1 MVKEEFPILSQRVNE
16 KRLIYLDNASTT
28 QKPSSVINEIQNYY
42 ESTNSNIHRGVHHLS
57 QKATEKYEDSRKI
70 VQNFIGA
77 KSSKE
82 IIFVRGAT
90 EAVNLVANSYVK
102 PLLSEG
108 DNIIISQMEHHANIV
123 PWQLIT
129 KEKKAEI
136 RVVPINEAGELL
148 VDDMDDLI
156 DENTRFISL
165 NHVSN
170 SLGTVNPVNKL
181 IQKAHQNDIRIMID
195 GAQAVQHMK
204 VNVSELDVDFYCFSG
219 HKMYGPTGIGILY
232 GKKEILEKMEPY
244 QGGGDMIKSVT
255 FEKTIYNDVPHI
267 FEAGTP
273 NIVGAIGLAKAIEFI
288 ENVTIERIEKH
299 EMDLLNYATEK
310 INSIEGVEIV
320 GNAENKTSVISF
332 VMGDIHPHDIGTIMD
347 NLGIAIRA
355 GHHCTQPIMDFY
367 NVPATARAS
376 FAIYNTEED
385 VDKLVEGIQK
395 VKEVFTWRI
404 SVIYTWKWF

>member
-1 MVKEEFPILSQRVNE
+1 MVKEEFPILSKKINN
-16 KRLIYLDNASTT
+16 KSLIYLDNASTT
-28 QKPSSVINEIQNYY
+28 QKPKSVIEAIQNYY

-57 QKATEKYEDSRKI
+57 QKATEEYEDSRKTI
-70 VQNFIGA
+70 QKFIGA
-77 KSSKE
+77 DSSKE

-123 PWQLIT
+123 PWQIMA
-129 KEKKAEI
+129 KEKKTDI
-136 RVVPINEAGELL
+136 RVIPINNAGELII
-148 VDDMDDLI
+148 DEIDNLI
-156 DENTRFISL
+156 DENTKFISL

-170 SLGTVNPVNKL
+170 SLGTINPIREL

-204 VNVSELDVDFYCFSG
+204 VNVVELDVDFYCFSG

-232 GKKEILEKMEPY
+232 GKKEILDKMEPY

-273 NIVGAIGLAKAIEFI
+273 NIVGAIGLGKAVEFI
-288 ENVTIERIEKH
+288 EGITVEEIEKH
-299 EMDLLNYATEK
+299 ELDLLNYATDK
-310 INSIEGVEIV
+310 INGIKGVQII
-320 GNAENKTSVISF
+320 GNSKDKASVISF
-332 VMGDIHPHDIGTIMD
+332 VMEGIHPHDIGTIMD

-355 GHHCTQPIMDFY
+355 GHHCTQPVMDFY
-367 NVPATARAS
+367 DIPATARAS
-376 FAIYNTEED
+376 FAIYNTKED
-385 VDKLVEGIQK
+385 VDKLIDGIQK
-395 VKEVFTWRI
+395 TKEVFA
-404 SVIYTWKWF
+404 

>member
-1 MVKEEFPILSQRVNE
+1 MVKEEFPILSQSVNE
-16 KRLIYLDNASTT
+16 KPLIYLDNASTT

-57 QKATEKYEDSRKI
+57 QRATEKYEDSRKI
-70 VQNFIGA
+70 IQKFIGA

-90 EAVNLVANSYVK
+90 EAVNLVANSYVR

-136 RVVPINEAGELL
+136 RVVPINETGELL
-148 VDDMDDLI
+148 VDNMDDLI

-170 SLGTVNPVNKL
+170 SLGTVNPVNEL

-204 VNVSELDVDFYCFSG
+204 VNVEDLDVDFYCFSG

-232 GKKEILEKMEPY
+232 GKREILEKMEPY

-255 FEKTIYNDVPHI
+255 FEKTIFNDIPHI

-288 ENVTIERIEKH
+288 ENITIEEIEKH
-299 EMDLLNYATEK
+299 EMALLNYATEK
-310 INSIEGVEIV
+310 INSIDGVKIV
-320 GNAENKTSVISF
+320 GNAEEKASVISF
-332 VMGDIHPHDIGTIMD
+332 VMENIHPHDIGTIMD
-347 NLGIAIRA
+347 NMGIAIRA

-367 NVPATARAS
+367 NIPATARAS

-395 VKEVFTWRI
+395 VKEVFT
-404 SVIYTWKWF
+404 

>member
-1 MVKEEFPILSQRVNE
+1 MIKEEFPILSKKVNN
-16 KRLIYLDNASTT
+16 KSLIYLDNASTT
-28 QKPSSVINEIQNYY
+28 QKPKTVIETIQNYY

-57 QKATEKYEDSRKI
+57 QKATEEYEKSRETI
-70 VQNFIGA
+70 QHFIGA

-123 PWQLIT
+123 PWQIIA
-129 KEKKAEI
+129 KEKKIKI
-136 RVVPINEAGELL
+136 RVVPINNDGELII
-148 VDDMDDLI
+148 DEIDKLI
-156 DENTRFISL
+156 DEKTKFISL

-170 SLGTVNPVNKL
+170 SLGTINPIRKL

-204 VNVSELDVDFYCFSG
+204 VNVAELDVDFYCFSG

-232 GKKEILEKMEPY
+232 GKKEILDEMEPY

-273 NIVGAIGLAKAIEFI
+273 NIVGAIGLGKAVEFI
-288 ENVTIERIEKH
+288 ENITIEKIEKH
-299 EMDLLNYATEK
+299 ELNLLNYATDK
-310 INSIEGVEIV
+310 IKKIKGIQIIGNSKVK
-320 GNAENKTSVISF
+320 ASVISF
-332 VMGDIHPHDIGTIMD
+332 VMEGIHPHDIGTIMD

-367 NVPATARAS
+367 EIPATARAS
-376 FAIYNTEED
+376 FAIYNTKED
-385 VDKLVEGIQK
+385 VDKLIDGIQK
-395 VKEVFTWRI
+395 TKEVFA
-404 SVIYTWKWF
+404 

>member
-1 MVKEEFPILSQRVNE
+1 MVKEEFPILSKNINN
-16 KRLIYLDNASTT
+16 KPLIYLDNASTT
-28 QKPSSVINEIQNYY
+28 QKPKSVIDAIQNYY

-57 QKATEKYEDSRKI
+57 QKATEEYERSRETI
-70 VQNFIGA
+70 QHFIGA
-77 KSSKE
+77 DSSKE

-123 PWQLIT
+123 PWQIMA
-129 KEKKAEI
+129 KEKGTDI
-136 RVVPINEAGELL
+136 RVIPINNAGELIIEEI
-148 VDDMDDLI
+148 DSLI
-156 DENTRFISL
+156 DEKTKFISL

-170 SLGTVNPVNKL
+170 SLGTINPIRKL
-181 IQKAHQNDIRIMID
+181 IQKAHKNDIRIMID

-204 VNVSELDVDFYCFSG
+204 VNVVELDVDFYCFSG

-232 GKKEILEKMEPY
+232 GKKEILDKMEPY

-273 NIVGAIGLAKAIEFI
+273 NIVGAIGLGKAVEFI
-288 ENVTIERIEKH
+288 EDITVEKIEKH
-299 EMDLLNYATEK
+299 ELDLLNYATGK
-310 INSIEGVEIV
+310 INQIEGVQII
-320 GNAENKTSVISF
+320 GNSEEKASVISF
-332 VMGDIHPHDIGTIMD
+332 VMEGIHPHDIGTIMD

-355 GHHCTQPIMDFY
+355 GHHCTQPVMDFY
-367 NVPATARAS
+367 EIPATARAS
-376 FAIYNTEED
+376 FAIYNTKED
-385 VDKLVEGIQK
+385 VDKLIDGIQK
-395 VKEVFTWRI
+395 TKEVFA
-404 SVIYTWKWF
+404 

>member
-1 MVKEEFPILSQRVNE
+1 MVKEEFPILSQSVNE
-16 KRLIYLDNASTT
+16 KPLIYLDNASTT

-70 VQNFIGA
+70 VQKFIGA

-204 VNVSELDVDFYCFSG
+204 VNVSDLDVDFYCFSG

-255 FEKTIYNDVPHI
+255 FEKTIYNDIPHI

-288 ENVTIERIEKH
+288 ENITIEKIEKH

-320 GNAENKTSVISF
+320 GNAENKASVISF

-367 NVPATARAS
+367 NIPATARAS

-395 VKEVFTWRI
+395 VKEVFT
-404 SVIYTWKWF
+404 

>member
-1 MVKEEFPILSQRVNE
+1 MIKDQFPILSKNINN
-16 KRLIYLDNASTT
+16 KPLIYLDNASTT
-28 QKPSSVINEIQNYY
+28 QKPKSVIDAIQNYY

-57 QKATEKYEDSRKI
+57 QKATEKYEKSRETI
-70 VQNFIGA
+70 QHFIGA
-77 KSSKE
+77 DSSKE

-123 PWQLIT
+123 PWQIMA
-129 KEKKAEI
+129 KEKGTDI
-136 RVVPINEAGELL
+136 RVIPINDAGELIIEEI
-148 VDDMDDLI
+148 DSLI
-156 DENTRFISL
+156 DEKTKFISL

-170 SLGTVNPVNKL
+170 SLGTINPIRKL
-181 IQKAHQNDIRIMID
+181 IQKAHKNDIRIMID

-204 VNVSELDVDFYCFSG
+204 VNVVELDVDFYCFSG

-232 GKKEILEKMEPY
+232 GKKEILDKMEPY

-273 NIVGAIGLAKAIEFI
+273 NIVGAIGLGKAVEFI
-288 ENVTIERIEKH
+288 EDITVEKIEKH
-299 EMDLLNYATEK
+299 ELDLLNYATDK
-310 INSIEGVEIV
+310 INQIEGVQII
-320 GNAENKTSVISF
+320 GNSEEKASVISF
-332 VMGDIHPHDIGTIMD
+332 VMEGIHPHDIGTIMD

-355 GHHCTQPIMDFY
+355 GHHCTQPVMDY
-367 NVPATARAS
+367 YDIPATARAS
-376 FAIYNTEED
+376 FAIYNTKKD
-385 VDKLVEGIQK
+385 VDKLIDGIQK
-395 VKEVFTWRI
+395 TKEVFA
-404 SVIYTWKWF
+404 

>member
-1 MVKEEFPILSQRVNE
+1 MLKEEFPILSQSVNE
-16 KRLIYLDNASTT
+16 KPLIYLDNASTT

-57 QKATEKYEDSRKI
+57 QRATEKYEDSRKI

-136 RVVPINEAGELL
+136 RVVPINDAGELL
-148 VDDMDDLI
+148 VDDMDNLI

-170 SLGTVNPVNKL
+170 SLGTINPVKEL

-204 VNVSELDVDFYCFSG
+204 VNVIDLDVDFYCFSG

-232 GKKEILEKMEPY
+232 GKREILEKMEPY

-255 FEKTIYNDVPHI
+255 FEKTIFNDIPHI

-288 ENVTIERIEKH
+288 ENITIEEIEKH
-299 EMDLLNYATEK
+299 EMALLNYATEK
-310 INSIEGVEIV
+310 INSIDGVEIV
-320 GNAENKTSVISF
+320 GNAEEKASVISF

-367 NVPATARAS
+367 NIPATARAS

-395 VKEVFTWRI
+395 VKEVFT
-404 SVIYTWKWF
+404 

>member
-70 VQNFIGA
+70 VQKFIGA

-148 VDDMDDLI
+148 VEDMDDLI

-204 VNVSELDVDFYCFSG
+204 VNVSDLDVDFYCFSG

-232 GKKEILEKMEPY
+232 GKKKILEKMEPY

-288 ENVTIERIEKH
+288 ENITIEKIEKH

-367 NVPATARAS
+367 NIPATARAS

-395 VKEVFTWRI
+395 VKEVFT
-404 SVIYTWKWF
+404 

>member
-1 MVKEEFPILSQRVNE
+1 MVKEEFPILSQSVNE
-16 KRLIYLDNASTT
+16 KPLIYLDNASTT

-57 QKATEKYEDSRKI
+57 QRATEKYEDSRKI

-136 RVVPINEAGELL
+136 RVVPINDAGELL
-148 VDDMDDLI
+148 VDDMDNLI

-170 SLGTVNPVNKL
+170 SLGTINPVKEL

-204 VNVSELDVDFYCFSG
+204 VNVVDLDVDFYCFSG

-232 GKKEILEKMEPY
+232 GKREILEKMEPY

-255 FEKTIYNDVPHI
+255 FEKTIFNDIPHI

-288 ENVTIERIEKH
+288 ENITIEEIEKH
-299 EMDLLNYATEK
+299 EMALLNYATEK
-310 INSIEGVEIV
+310 INSIDGVEIV
-320 GNAENKTSVISF
+320 GNAEEKASVISF

-367 NVPATARAS
+367 NIPATARAS

-395 VKEVFTWRI
+395 VKEIFT
-404 SVIYTWKWF
+404 

>member
-1 MVKEEFPILSQRVNE
+1 MIKEEFPILSKKVN
-16 KRLIYLDNASTT
+16 KKSLIYLDNASTT
-28 QKPSSVINEIQNYY
+28 QKPKSVIETIQNYY

-57 QKATEKYEDSRKI
+57 QKATEEYEKSRETI
-70 VQNFIGA
+70 QHFIGA
-77 KSSKE
+77 DSSKE

-123 PWQLIT
+123 PWQIMA
-129 KEKKAEI
+129 KEKGTEI
-136 RVVPINEAGELL
+136 RVIPINNAGELIIEEI
-148 VDDMDDLI
+148 DSLI
-156 DENTRFISL
+156 DEKTKFISL

-170 SLGTVNPVNKL
+170 SLGTINPVRKL
-181 IQKAHQNDIRIMID
+181 IQKAHKNDIRIMID

-204 VNVSELDVDFYCFSG
+204 VNVVELDVDFYCFSG

-232 GKKEILEKMEPY
+232 GKKEILDKMEPY

-273 NIVGAIGLAKAIEFI
+273 NIVGAIGLGKAVEFI
-288 ENVTIERIEKH
+288 EDITVEEIEKH
-299 EMDLLNYATEK
+299 ELDLLNYATDK
-310 INSIEGVEIV
+310 INKIEGVQII
-320 GNAENKTSVISF
+320 GNSKDKASVISF
-332 VMGDIHPHDIGTIMD
+332 VMEGIHPHDIGTIMD

-355 GHHCTQPIMDFY
+355 GHHCTQPVMDFY
-367 NVPATARAS
+367 EIPATARAS
-376 FAIYNTEED
+376 FAIYNTKED
-385 VDKLVEGIQK
+385 VDKLIDGIQK
-395 VKEVFTWRI
+395 TKEVFA
-404 SVIYTWKWF
+404 

>member
-1 MVKEEFPILSQRVNE
+1 MVKEEFPILSKNVNE
-16 KRLIYLDNASTT
+16 KPLIYLDNASTT

-42 ESTNSNIHRGVHHLS
+42 EATNSNIHRGVHHLS
-57 QKATEKYEDSRKI
+57 QKATEKYENSRKI
-70 VQNFIGA
+70 VQKFIGA
-77 KSSKE
+77 DSSKE

-136 RVVPINEAGELL
+136 RVVPINEAGELMI
-148 VDDMDDLI
+148 DDMDDLI
-156 DENTRFISL
+156 DQNTRFISL

-170 SLGTVNPVNKL
+170 SLGTVNPVKEL
-181 IQKAHQNDIRIMID
+181 IQKAHKNDIRIMID

-204 VNVSELDVDFYCFSG
+204 VNVVDLDVDFYCFSG

-232 GKKEILEKMEPY
+232 GKREILEKMEPY

-255 FEKTIYNDVPHI
+255 FEKTIFNDIPHI

-288 ENVTIERIEKH
+288 ESITIEEIEKH
-299 EMDLLNYATEK
+299 EMALLNYATEK
-310 INSIEGVEIV
+310 INSIDGVEIV
-320 GNAENKTSVISF
+320 GNAKEKASVISF

-367 NVPATARAS
+367 NIPATARAS

-395 VKEVFTWRI
+395 VKEVFT
-404 SVIYTWKWF
+404 

>member
-1 MVKEEFPILSQRVNE
+1 MVKEEFPILSKKINN
-16 KRLIYLDNASTT
+16 KSLIYLDNASTT
-28 QKPSSVINEIQNYY
+28 QKPKSVIEAIQNYY

-57 QKATEKYEDSRKI
+57 QKATEEYEDSRKTI
-70 VQNFIGA
+70 QKFIGA
-77 KSSKE
+77 DSSKE

-123 PWQLIT
+123 PWQIMA
-129 KEKKAEI
+129 KEKKTDI
-136 RVVPINEAGELL
+136 RVIPINNAGELII
-148 VDDMDDLI
+148 DEIDNLI
-156 DENTRFISL
+156 DENTKFISL

-170 SLGTVNPVNKL
+170 SLGTINPIREL

-204 VNVSELDVDFYCFSG
+204 VNVVELDVDFYCFSG

-232 GKKEILEKMEPY
+232 GKKEILDKMEPY

-273 NIVGAIGLAKAIEFI
+273 NIVGAIGLGKAVEFI
-288 ENVTIERIEKH
+288 EGITVEEIEKH
-299 EMDLLNYATEK
+299 ELDLLNYATDK
-310 INSIEGVEIV
+310 INGIKGVQII
-320 GNAENKTSVISF
+320 GNSKDKASVISF
-332 VMGDIHPHDIGTIMD
+332 VMEGIHPHDIGTIMD

-355 GHHCTQPIMDFY
+355 GHHCTQPVMDFY
-367 NVPATARAS
+367 DIPATARAS
-376 FAIYNTEED
+376 FAIYNTKED
-385 VDKLVEGIQK
+385 IDKLIDGIQK
-395 VKEVFTWRI
+395 TKEVFA
-404 SVIYTWKWF
+404 

>member
-1 MVKEEFPILSQRVNE
+1 MVKEEFPILSQSVNE
-16 KRLIYLDNASTT
+16 KPLIYLDNASTT

-57 QKATEKYEDSRKI
+57 QRATEKYEDSRKI

-148 VDDMDDLI
+148 VEDMDDLI

-204 VNVSELDVDFYCFSG
+204 VNVSDLDVDFYCFSG

-255 FEKTIYNDVPHI
+255 FEKTIYNDIPHI

-288 ENVTIERIEKH
+288 ENITIEKIEKH

-320 GNAENKTSVISF
+320 GNAENKASVISF
-332 VMGDIHPHDIGTIMD
+332 VMEDIHPHDIGTIMD

-367 NVPATARAS
+367 NIPATARAS

-395 VKEVFTWRI
+395 VKEVFT
-404 SVIYTWKWF
+404 

>member
-1 MVKEEFPILSQRVNE
+1 MIKEEFPILSKKVNN
-16 KRLIYLDNASTT
+16 KSLIYLDNASTT
-28 QKPSSVINEIQNYY
+28 QKPRTVIETIQNYY

-57 QKATEKYEDSRKI
+57 QKATEEYEKSRETI
-70 VQNFIGA
+70 QHFIGA

-123 PWQLIT
+123 PWQIIA
-129 KEKKAEI
+129 KEKKIKI
-136 RVVPINEAGELL
+136 RVVPINNNGELII
-148 VDDMDDLI
+148 DEIDKLI
-156 DENTRFISL
+156 DEKTKFISL

-170 SLGTVNPVNKL
+170 SLGTINPIRKL

-204 VNVSELDVDFYCFSG
+204 VNVAELDVDFYCFSG

-232 GKKEILEKMEPY
+232 GKKEILDEMEPY

-273 NIVGAIGLAKAIEFI
+273 NIVGAIGLGKAVEFI
-288 ENVTIERIEKH
+288 ENITIEKIEKH
-299 EMDLLNYATEK
+299 ELNLLNYATDK
-310 INSIEGVEIV
+310 IKKIKGIQIIGNSKVK
-320 GNAENKTSVISF
+320 ASVISF
-332 VMGDIHPHDIGTIMD
+332 VMEGIHPHDIGTIMD

-367 NVPATARAS
+367 EIPATARAS
-376 FAIYNTEED
+376 FAIYNTKED
-385 VDKLVEGIQK
+385 VDKLIDGIQK
-395 VKEVFTWRI
+395 TKEVFA
-404 SVIYTWKWF
+404 

>member
-1 MVKEEFPILSQRVNE
+1 MIKEEFPILSKKVNN
-16 KRLIYLDNASTT
+16 KSLIYLDNASTT
-28 QKPSSVINEIQNYY
+28 QKPRAVIETIQNYY

-57 QKATEKYEDSRKI
+57 QKATEEYENSRETI
-70 VQNFIGA
+70 QHFIGA

-82 IIFVRGAT
+82 IVFVRGAT
-90 EAVNLVANSYVK
+90 EAVNLVANSYVR

-123 PWQLIT
+123 PWQIIA
-129 KEKKAEI
+129 KQKKTEI
-136 RVVPINEAGELL
+136 RVIPINEKGELIISEL
-148 VDDMDDLI
+148 DNLI
-156 DENTRFISL
+156 DNQTKFISL

-170 SLGTVNPVNKL
+170 SLGTVNPIEQL
-181 IQKAHQNDIRIMID
+181 IQKAHQNNIRIMID

-204 VNVSELDVDFYCFSG
+204 VNVSDLDVDFYCFSG

-232 GKKEILEKMEPY
+232 GKKEILDKMEPY

-273 NIVGAIGLAKAIEFI
+273 NIVGAIGLGKAVDFI
-288 ENVTIERIEKH
+288 EKMTLEKIEEH
-299 EMDLLNYATEK
+299 EMNLLDYATEK
-310 INSIEGVEIV
+310 ISEIKGVKII
-320 GNAENKTSVISF
+320 GTSNKKASVISF
-332 VMGDIHPHDIGTIMD
+332 IMEGIHPHDIGTIMD

-355 GHHCTQPIMDFY
+355 GHHCTQPVMDFY
-367 NVPATARAS
+367 EIPATARAS

-385 VDKLVEGIQK
+385 VDKLIEGIEK
-395 VKEVFTWRI
+395 AIEVFA
-404 SVIYTWKWF
+404 

>member
-1 MVKEEFPILSQRVNE
+1 MVKEEFPILSQSVNE
-16 KRLIYLDNASTT
+16 KPLIYLDNASTT

-57 QKATEKYEDSRKI
+57 QRATEKYEDSRKI

-136 RVVPINEAGELL
+136 RVVPINDAGELL
-148 VDDMDDLI
+148 VDDMDNLI

-170 SLGTVNPVNKL
+170 SLGTINPVKEL

-204 VNVSELDVDFYCFSG
+204 VNVVDLDVDFYCFSG

-232 GKKEILEKMEPY
+232 GKREILEKMEPY

-255 FEKTIYNDVPHI
+255 FEKTIFNDIPHI

-288 ENVTIERIEKH
+288 ENITIEEIEKH
-299 EMDLLNYATEK
+299 EMALLNYATEK
-310 INSIEGVEIV
+310 IKSIDGVEIV
-320 GNAENKTSVISF
+320 GNADEKASVISF
-332 VMGDIHPHDIGTIMD
+332 VMRDIHPHDIGTIMD

-367 NVPATARAS
+367 NIPATARAS

-395 VKEVFTWRI
+395 VKEVFT
-404 SVIYTWKWF
+404 

>member
-1 MVKEEFPILSQRVNE
+1 MIKKEFPILSKNINN
-16 KRLIYLDNASTT
+16 KPLIYLDNASTT
-28 QKPSSVINEIQNYY
+28 QKPKSVIDVIQNYY

-57 QKATEKYEDSRKI
+57 QKATEEYEKSRETI
-70 VQNFIGA
+70 QHFIGA
-77 KSSKE
+77 DSSKE

-123 PWQLIT
+123 PWQIMSKDKGT
-129 KEKKAEI
+129 DI
-136 RVVPINEAGELL
+136 RVIPINNAGELIIEEI
-148 VDDMDDLI
+148 DSLI
-156 DENTRFISL
+156 DEKTKFISL

-170 SLGTVNPVNKL
+170 SLGTINPIRKL
-181 IQKAHQNDIRIMID
+181 IQKAHKNDIRIMID

-204 VNVSELDVDFYCFSG
+204 VNVVELDVDFYCFSG

-232 GKKEILEKMEPY
+232 GKKEILDKMEPY

-273 NIVGAIGLAKAIEFI
+273 NIVGAIGLGKAVEFI
-288 ENVTIERIEKH
+288 EDITVEEIEKH
-299 EMDLLNYATEK
+299 ELDLLNYATDK
-310 INSIEGVEIV
+310 INKIEGVQII
-320 GNAENKTSVISF
+320 GNSKDKASVISF
-332 VMGDIHPHDIGTIMD
+332 VMEGIHPHDIGTIMD

-355 GHHCTQPIMDFY
+355 GHHCTQPVMDFY
-367 NVPATARAS
+367 EIPATARAS
-376 FAIYNTEED
+376 FAIYNTKED
-385 VDKLVEGIQK
+385 VDKLIDGIQK
-395 VKEVFTWRI
+395 TKEVFA
-404 SVIYTWKWF
+404 